1 MHGQSEEQIETRGT
15 DSTSGW
21 SPKGYEMIGSKKRQR
36 LGAANQALNQAMYGA
51 APLTK
56 RPLTKAEYLLLIAAT
71 AQQKAGAGR
80 TPTAGQMKD
89 AEKAVAAQLKKR
101 GTSVMGGNGKGDTGR
116 SPSEMMAAIRGR
128 MHANQICGDAEEIS
142 GFWDKVKAA
151 AKAAAPALAIA
162 LPASVATTLA
172 TQAITKKKGGGASG
186 PAAPLPEPKGDE
198 ASGDDDT
205 EALKKRMM
213 QLSIPELE
221 ALRVKKAIA
230 DKAKSGDPRAKEA
243 LAVLKGWD
251 VNAPTKGIT
260 NNQVKAYSRG
270 EAVLKGKL
278 QAIQKRAKN
287 GDPRAKVA
295 MKALAGWSLEAP
307 VKGVS
312 NNKVMVYSRG
322 NRMSEEERAES
333 KGSDSWGEALS

>member
-21 SPKGYEMIGSKKRQR
+21 SPKGYEMIGAKKQR
-36 LGAANQALNQAMYGA
+36 LGQALNQAMLYGS

-71 AQQKAGAGR
+71 AQQRAGAGK
-80 TPTAGQMKD
+80 TPTAGQVKD
-89 AEKAVAAQLKKR
+89 AEKVVAAQLKKR
-101 GTSVMGGNGKGDTGR
+101 GTSVMGGNGNGESGR

-142 GFWDKVKAA
+142 GFWDKVKSIARS
-151 AKAAAPALAIA
+151 AAPALAVA

-172 TQAITKKKGGGASG
+172 TQAITKKSGGGAKA
-186 PAAPLPEPKGDE
+186 PAAPSPEAKADD

-230 DKAKSGDPRAKEA
+230 DKAKAGDPRAKEA

-251 VNAPTKGIT
+251 P
-260 NNQVKAYSRG
+260 
-270 EAVLKGKL
+270 
-278 QAIQKRAKN
+278 
-287 GDPRAKVA
+287 
-295 MKALAGWSLEAP
+295 EAP
-307 VKGVS
+307 VKGVT

-322 NRMSEEERAES
+322 EKALVTKLKGIQKRAANGDRKAKVALKTLAGWSKELLAPTRGVTMAQVKAYSRGNSMSEEEKVEAR
-333 KGSDSWGEALS
+333 GSDSWGEALS